1 MAAGRVSS
9 RGLGAPPKRAGS
21 GFRWSGRA
29 TKIIATILLAAVW
42 PPRPACADQAAAAE
56 TREQTISRELKS
68 TEDQTLLERRAW
80 LETEWNKFK
89 DGSSGIEETLGGLS
103 SWRVSSNQDW
113 AVRIKLPY
121 AWHVAGNTAG
131 DSDLNG
137 LGDIALA
144 TGTAVRLGESW
155 RVGGGLELRM
165 PSGSEPDLS
174 DNVWRLQEFGA
185 VAWDATKNLTLS
197 PSFEHN
203 ESLAEEL
210 GASPVHFLEMFV
222 PATVGLPQRWS
233 ATAKYET
240 KVDFENDNTWTH
252 SAKLVIAKQLERVP
266 LSFALSIKKPFDGG
280 EKNFQVNFKVTWFF
294 RSKAPSAE
302 GK

>member
-1 MAAGRVSS
+1 MATW
-9 RGLGAPPKRAGS
+9 LGI
-21 GFRWSGRA
+21 
-29 TKIIATILLAAVW
+29 TTTLLLAAVW
-42 PPRPACADQAAAAE
+42 AALPARADQSAAAQ

-68 TEDQTLLERRAW
+68 ADDPTLLERRAW

-103 SWRVSSNQDW
+103 SWRVSSDQDW

-121 AWHVAGNTAG
+121 AWQVAGSTAA
-131 DSDLNG
+131 SDLNG

-144 TGTAVRLGESW
+144 TGSAVRLSESW
-155 RVGGGLELRM
+155 RVGGGIELRM
-165 PSGSEPDLS
+165 PSGTEHDLS

-185 VAWDATKNLTLS
+185 IAWDATKNLTLS

-233 ATAKYET
+233 ATAKYEA
-240 KVDFENDNTWTH
+240 KVDFQD
-252 SAKLVIAKQLERVP
+252 
-266 LSFALSIKKPFDGG
+266 
-280 EKNFQVNFKVTWFF
+280 
-294 RSKAPSAE
+294 
-302 GK
+302 